1 MIVVERATEDD
12 LSDLYEIDHAVIG
25 RGGRQ
30 ALLTQSVAERRTII
44 ARIGAMPLGFA
55 IVHNHFFGNKFIKL
69 VVVHPD
75 NRRQGV
81 ASALVRYVEKT
92 SPGEKLFTSTN
103 QSNTA
108 MQALC
113 EKFGFVRS
121 GQIDNLDDGDP
132 ELIYFKRIEP

>member
-12 LSDLYEIDHAVIG
+12 LSGLYEIDHAVVG

-30 ALLTQSVAERRTII
+30 ALLTQAVA
-44 ARIGAMPLGFA
+44 ARQAIVARLGATPVGFA
-55 IVHNHFFGNKFIKL
+55 VVHNHFFGNKFIEL

-75 NRRQGV
+75 YRRQGI
-81 ASALVRYVEKT
+81 ASALIRYVEKT

-103 QSNTA
+103 QSNSA

-113 EKFGFVRS
+113 EKLGFVRS
-121 GQIDNLDDGDP
+121 GQIDNLDEGDP
-132 ELIYFKRIEP
+132 EIIYFKRAAS